1 MDAHLDMGGKVRDGY
16 SGTKLAAWLTLTL
29 TFLLMLFDF
38 IDRQVVVSMLPAIK
52 ADWSLS
58 DTELGALVSIVS
70 IVIAF
75 ASIPVALLADRWSR
89 VKCVFV
95 MAFLWSIAT
104 VACAY
109 ATNYN
114 ELFALRGLIGIGEA
128 GYNAVGCAILAS
140 LFPTRMRAAI
150 LASFSAAAAVG
161 AVLGVLLGG
170 ILAKTYGWHSAF
182 GVVGAPGMVLAFL
195 YLFVRDYKTVDLS
208 EESSAA
214 NKRRLGPI
222 KMARLLV
229 KTPSAMMIYVGG
241 GLQLFVVST
250 VYSWLPSFFNRYYN
264 LPADQAGVK
273 AAVVL
278 LLSSL
283 AAVLWGILADRTS
296 RKNSQSKIWVMALSS
311 LTSFIVLTY
320 AFAFLS
326 PGPEQYVAIIVGAT
340 LMTGSIGSVSAVSID
355 VVHPGMRATTVAVG
369 VLIGNLLGLGAGPLI
384 SGMVSEKYGLA
395 AALAVVPTFGL
406 VATLAFALTV
416 GFYKR
421 DLKAIG
427 EAQCKDIPLIAQ
439 MAAI

>member
-1 MDAHLDMGGKVRDGY
+1 MDMGGRVRDGY
-16 SGTKLAAWLTLTL
+16 SGGKIAAWLTLAL

-38 IDRQVVVSMLPAIK
+38 IDRQFVVSMLPEIK
-52 ADWSLS
+52 KEWKLS

-70 IVIAF
+70 VVIAF

-95 MAFLWSIAT
+95 MAVLWSLAT
-104 VACAY
+104 VACGY

-114 ELFALRGLIGIGEA
+114 QLLALRGAVGVGEA

-170 ILAKTYGWHSAF
+170 ILSKHYGWHSAF
-182 GVVGAPGMVLAFL
+182 GIVGAPGLLLAFL
-195 YLFVRDYKTVDLS
+195 YLFVKDYKTVDLS
-208 EESSAA
+208 EESGAA
-214 NKRRLGPI
+214 NRQRLGPV
-222 KMARLLV
+222 KMARLLLT
-229 KTPSAMMIYVGG
+229 TPSAMMIYVGG

-283 AAVLWGILADRTS
+283 SAVIWGIIQDRTGKTHQH
-296 RKNSQSKIWVMALSS
+296 RKIWVMAMSS
-311 LTSFIVLTY
+311 ILSFIVLT
-320 AFAFLS
+320 FAFGYFS
-326 PGPEQYVAIIVGAT
+326 PGPEQYIAIIAGAI
-340 LMTGSIGSVSAVSID
+340 LMTGSIGSVSAIAID

-369 VLIGNLLGLGAGPLI
+369 VLIGNLLGLGAGPFI
-384 SGMVSEKYGLA
+384 SGIVSDKYGLA
-395 AALAVVPTFGL
+395 AALAVVPAFGL
-406 VATLAFALTV
+406 AAALAFASTV
-416 GFYKR
+416 NIYKR
-421 DLKAIG
+421 DLRTIG
-427 EAQCKDIPLIAQ
+427 GAPRKDVPPTSQ